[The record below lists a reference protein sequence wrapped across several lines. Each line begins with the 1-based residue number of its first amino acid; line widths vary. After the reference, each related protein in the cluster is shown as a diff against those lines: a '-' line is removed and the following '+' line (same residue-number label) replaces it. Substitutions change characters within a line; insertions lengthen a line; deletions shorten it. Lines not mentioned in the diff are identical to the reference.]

1 LYVTHVVQR
10 PIMTRRIILDTD
22 LAMGEP
28 GSDVD
33 DGFALALALS
43 LPEQTVDLITT
54 VVGNTDVDTAT
65 VLAVDLLERLG
76 RSDIPVVRGAQAPLL
91 RPMHEHPAADR
102 VGDARAR
109 LAGRRAVTAGRAA
122 TAIADHIMANPGEIT
137 LVAIGPLTNVAL
149 ALALEPAVATN
160 VREIIVMGGAFFRGT
175 NTLAM
180 PGEFNIWVDPEAAAM
195 VLRSGAPLRFVGLDV
210 TLQVRL
216 SRAHA
221 DQLRDHGGLFTA
233 FAGRCAH
240 AWIDFLQQ
248 THPTDEIDSCPMH
261 DPLAVA
267 LASRPELVVWEPAH
281 VAVEPMAVVTRGVTV
296 VDLLTTV
303 AAPEANCMV
312 ATAVDAPAFMSLF
325 LEHMGAR
332 KESPHVSSIWQPDRQ
347 PY

>member
-1 LYVTHVVQR
+1 
-10 PIMTRRIILDTD
+10 MTSRIIIDTD

-43 LPEQTVDLITT
+43 LPEQTVELVTT

-65 VLAVDLLERLG
+65 LLAVDLLERLG
-76 RSDIPVVRGAQAPLL
+76 RSDIPVVRGARAPLL
-91 RPMHEHPAADR
+91 RPMHEYPAAER
-102 VGDARAR
+102 VRSARER
-109 LAGRRAVTAGRAA
+109 LADRRPATAGRAA
-122 TAIADHIMANPGEIT
+122 TAIADHIMANPGQIT

-149 ALALEPAVATN
+149 ALALEPEVAAN

-195 VLRSGAPLRFVGLDV
+195 VLGSGAPLRFVGLDV
-210 TLQVRL
+210 TLQVQL
-216 SRAHA
+216 TRADA
-221 DQLRDHGGLFTA
+221 DRLRDSGGLFTG
-233 FAGRCAH
+233 FAGECAH

-248 THPTDEIDSCPMH
+248 TNPTDEIDSCPLH

-267 LASRPELVVWEPAH
+267 VASRPELVVWEPAY

-296 VDLLTTV
+296 VDLL
-303 AAPEANCMV
+303 AAATAPQANCMV
-312 ATAVDAPAFMSLF
+312 ATAVDAVAFMSLF
-325 LEHMGAR
+325 LEHMAAR
-332 KESPHVSSIWQPDRQ
+332 KGSAHVSSMWQPDRR
-347 PY
+347 PG

>member
-1 LYVTHVVQR
+1 
-10 PIMTRRIILDTD
+10 MNRRIILDTD

-43 LPEQTVDLITT
+43 LPEQTVELVTT

-65 VLAVDLLERLG
+65 VLAVDLLDRLG
-76 RSDIPVVRGAQAPLL
+76 RSDIPVVRGAGVPLL
-91 RPMHEHPAADR
+91 RPVPEHPAAER
-102 VGDARAR
+102 VRGSRDR
-109 LAGRRAVTAGRAA
+109 LADRRPTAGRAA

-149 ALALEPAVATN
+149 ALALEPGLAAN
-160 VREIIVMGGAFFRGT
+160 VREIIIMGGAFFRGT
-175 NTLAM
+175 GSLAM

-195 VLRSGAPLRFVGLDV
+195 VLGSGAPLRFVGLDV
-210 TLQVRL
+210 TLQVAL
-216 SRAHA
+216 TRANA
-221 DQLRDHGGLFTA
+221 DRLRDSGGLFTA

-240 AWIDFLQQ
+240 AWINFLQQ
-248 THPTDEIDSCPMH
+248 THPTEEIDSCPMH

-281 VAVEPMAVVTRGVTV
+281 VAVEPMAVVTRGVTI
-296 VDLLTTV
+296 VDLLTAV
-303 AAPEANCMV
+303 AAPPANCMV

-325 LEHMGAR
+325 LDCMAAR
-332 KESPHVSSIWQPDRQ
+332 KGTAHVPSIRQPDRQ
-347 PY
+347 PG